1 MAGHPW
7 ILSGHTGTAL
17 RAQARRLHD
26 HVADHPRLRP
36 QDIAHTLASS
46 GAALTHR
53 AAVIA
58 ANREGYLQGLDAVAR
73 GEDAPGVVRD
83 TTVAA
88 GDGIVFVFPGQGTQ
102 WPGMAADLLTA
113 SPAFRRAIDACA
125 EAFEPYVAWSPEA
138 VLRGTPGAPPLEQTD
153 VVQPTLFAV
162 MVGLAELWRSHGVS
176 PTAVVGHCIGEIAAA
191 HVSGALS
198 LSDAAR
204 VVIESG
210 RAQATLSGSGALIAV
225 ARSEAQL
232 LPLLRRRWPGRLS
245 IAAVNGPM
253 ATVVSGDRRAA
264 EELLAELTRS
274 GVRAREV
281 AIDVAT
287 HSPSMAALRDDL
299 LDSLSSVT
307 AGASRV
313 PFHSSV
319 VGGPL
324 ETQRLDAAYWHRNL
338 ADTVRFE
345 SVVTGLLRQGTR
357 CFVELSPHPML
368 TMCVQATAEE
378 VVSGERVVIVPTL
391 RRRHAAIASF
401 RTALAELYVQGALD
415 DHHAAF
421 SVPGGRRIKL
431 PIELPEDTS
440 VELADAPDLAEAR
453 QSSLVERLARLSP
466 AERKRRLRELV
477 SIEAAKV
484 LGDVAEEAA
493 PGHGIAEHEH
503 FVASGFDSAAAVALR
518 NRLNDAAGLLLP
530 FTLAF
535 DHPTPAAVA
544 DHLHSLLFGHQ
555 GGEEPGAGGHPGPA
569 AAVGPATAGDE
580 PIAVIGMAGR
590 FPGGARTPEELWEL
604 VAAGTDALSPFPEDR
619 GWDPR
624 QLYDP
629 DPARPGTYYQREAG
643 FLHDADKFDAEF
655 FGIAPR
661 EAMAMDPQQRLL
673 LETSWE
679 ALERARIDPTTLRGS
694 RTGVFVGVAPLDY
707 SPRMH
712 QASPELEGHLL
723 TGNIG
728 AAASGRI
735 SYVLGL
741 EGPAVSVDT
750 ACSSSLVALHLA
762 GQALRA
768 GECSLA
774 LAGGAT
780 VLSTPGM
787 FIEFS
792 RQRGLAPDGRCKAY
806 AAAADGTGWSEG
818 VGMLLVER
826 LSDARRL
833 GHRVLAVV
841 RGSAVN
847 QDGASNG
854 FTAPSGPSQQQ
865 VIRSALVNAG
875 LSAPEVDAV
884 EGHGT
889 GTRLGDPIE
898 AQALLAAY
906 GQGRRA
912 DRPLWLG
919 SIKSNIGH
927 TQWAAGVIGVI
938 KMVLALQHGV
948 LPRTLHV
955 DKPSDYVDWSAGAV
969 RLLTEPVPWPEN
981 GRPRRA
987 GVSSFGISGTNAH
1000 VILEQAPAAT
1010 PSLSRPAP
1018 EGHAVEPGPVLP
1030 WVVSAK
1036 TPQALRDQARHL
1048 HTHLT
1053 ARPHLTPADVGHT
1066 LATGRTTFNHRAVLI
1081 GSDREQLLHGLNALA
1096 TGQPPPTLHQTATHP
1111 TTPGGHTVFVF
1122 PGQGGQWAGMGLR
1135 LLHTSPLFAEQMAAC
1150 EQALTPYINWSLAD
1164 ILHQPADDPAWQ
1176 RADIV
1181 QPVLFSIM
1189 VSLAALWRSYGI
1201 EPDAVLGHSQGEIAA
1216 AHVCGALTL
1225 QDAAKIITLRSQAL
1239 QTVRGAGAMASVPQ
1253 PAHQV
1258 TELLHTHW
1266 PNRLWVAATN
1276 SPTTT
1281 VISGDTDALEEALQ
1295 HYQTHHVHAKRIP
1308 VDYASHC
1315 PHIDAVKDPLL
1326 TLLNNIHPQPTTIP
1340 FYSTVDNRWTD
1351 PTELD
1356 AHYWYRNLRNPV
1368 QFANAIHTLTQT
1380 DHHTYIEISPH
1391 PTLTPA
1397 ITTTTETPTE
1407 TTHHTTTVI
1416 PSLHRDHDDTH
1427 HILTNLAHAHTHGHT
1442 TNWQHH
1448 YQTLHPTPHHIDL
1461 PTYPFQHHHY
1471 WLHDS
1476 TPVGDIAAAGL
1487 ARADHPLLT
1496 AALELA
1502 DEDGYRLTG
1511 RLSLATH
1518 PWLADHTVGGSVLLP
1533 GTAFLELALH
1543 AGRHTGHPHV
1553 EELTLHTPLVLPPGG
1568 GTTTLQIAVGAPD
1581 GSGRRAIGVYSRTDA
1596 TWTRHATGSLTRTQI
1611 TEEPPAICWPP
1622 PGAEPID
1629 LTGLYPRLAD
1639 AGFDYGPLFRGLRA
1653 AWRHGDAIL
1662 GELHLPADS
1671 AHDAWRYG
1679 LHPALLDAAL
1689 HATALTSTGGVLQ
1702 SALPFAFSGV
1712 TLHTTGVTAARVRLS
1727 PAQAVQDPDAVSL
1740 EVTDCSGRPVAR
1752 LASLTLRPVSM
1763 DELRATSGVPEDS
1776 LFGIE
1781 WAALR
1786 RPTTPVGPLRCA
1798 VLGTDPFELAAATE
1812 ADAAYRDFDA
1822 LTAALD
1828 AGERLPDVVLL
1839 AAGATRNA
1847 VGGAKKGAV
1856 PDDVTLP
1863 DGTALPEAVRASTGR
1878 VLGLLQ
1884 RWLTDERCTAAQLV
1898 VVTRGAAAAAA
1909 GEDIPD
1915 LAGAAV
1921 WGLVRSAQ
1929 AEHPGRLGLVDY
1941 DGHEDSRAVFT
1952 AALGTAEP
1960 QLALRA
1966 GEVRVA
1972 RLVHAD
1978 AGAGVS
1984 ADAPAADER
1993 PGGGD
1998 RPGRDGLGAVS
2009 PMAATAPLDEGRV
2022 RVGVRAAGLGL
2033 WDAPPALDPAQP
2045 ARRSPEPGGGG
2056 AGVVLEVGPGVA
2068 DLAVGDRV
2076 LGVFPDAFAPMAIAE
2091 RDCLARIPEGW
2102 TFAEA
2107 ASIPVAFATAYYG
2120 LVDLAGLCPGESVL
2134 VHTDAGG
2141 VGMAAVQLA
2150 RHLGAE
2156 VYAIADPGRRQALR
2170 AQGVPP
2176 ERVASSRAL
2185 DFETRF
2191 ANTAG
2196 EHGIDVVVDCLAQER
2211 ADAEESTEASLRL
2224 CAPLGRFLKVGSAGA
2239 RGTWPVTEEDPGV
2252 RYQICDLARAGGHR
2266 VKEILRTVLDLFEQ
2280 GALAPLPVATWDIR
2294 QDRDAVHQLQGGR
2307 HIGKNVLV
2315 LPTPPHPDGTTLITG
2330 GTGTLASAL
2339 VHHLV
2344 SHHGVRHVLLISR
2357 RGPDAPGADRLHA
2370 SLAELGA
2377 QVTIAACDVSDRSAL
2392 ARLLRSIPDSHPLTA
2407 VIHTAGVLDDAT
2419 ITSLT
2424 PHQLDS
2430 VLTPK
2435 VDAALHLHELT
2446 RYEDLSAFVLFSSV
2460 AAAVGTPGQANY
2472 AAANAFLDA
2481 LAHHRRAQG
2490 LPALSLGW
2498 GLWAETSGITGHL
2511 TPGDRHRFQRTGL
2524 TPLTTATALG
2534 LYDAVH
2540 TTHRPALIPTRLNR
2554 AALPPS
2560 PLFER
2565 LARAGGHAPAAPVA
2579 LRDSLAQQAPEQ
2591 RRQALLALVQSHI
2604 AGVLGHSRPDAVHP
2618 ERSFRDLGFDSLTG
2632 IELRNHL
2639 NEATGLRLPSTLVF
2653 NHPTPAALVDHLQAR
2668 LQENSDESP
2677 AAPTVRSTATAATA
2691 GDEPIAIIG
2700 MACRYPGEVR
2710 TPQDLWHLVANRTDA
2725 IGDFPTDRGWD
2736 LETLYSPDQAQPGSS
2751 YTQNGGFLY
2760 DAGQFDASFFDISPR
2775 EALAMDPQQ
2784 RLLLEISW
2792 EAFERAGIDPALL
2805 RGSQTGVFAGVMYHD
2820 YGPHSRVAPEEVEG
2834 YLLTGTSGSVV
2845 SGRVAYTFGF
2855 EGPAVTV
2862 DTACSSSL
2870 VALHLA
2876 GQALRAGEC
2885 SLALAGGVTVMST
2898 PGTFVEFSRQRGLA
2912 VDGRCKSYGAGAD
2925 GTGWAEGAGMLLVER
2940 LSDAQRLGHRVLA
2953 VVRGSAVNQDGASN
2967 GLTAPS
2973 GPSQERVIRQALANA
2988 GLSPADVDA
2997 VEGHG
3002 TGTPLGDPIEVE
3014 ALLAAYGQERPDD
3027 RPLWLGS
3034 LKSNIGHA
3042 QAAAGV
3048 GGVIKMVT
3056 ALQHQTLPATLH
3068 ADPPSSH
3075 VEWSGGTIR
3084 LLTRSVPWPREGRPR
3099 RAGVSSFGISGT
3111 NAHVIL
3117 EQAPAATPSLSRP
3130 APEGHA
3136 VEPGPVLPWVVSA
3149 KTPQALRDQARHL
3162 HTHLTARPHLTPADV
3177 GHTLATGRTT
3187 FNHRAVLIGSDREQL
3202 LHGLNALATGQPHPT
3217 LHQTAT
3223 HPTTTGGHTVFVFPG
3238 QGGQWAG
3245 MGLRLLHT
3253 SPLFAEQM
3261 AACEQ
3266 ALTPYINWSLADILH
3281 QPADDPAWQ
3290 RADIVQP
3297 VLFSIMVSLAAL
3309 WRSYGIEPDA
3319 VLGHSQGE
3327 IAAAHV
3333 CGALTLQDAAKII
3346 TLRSQALQ
3354 TVRGAG
3360 AMASVPQPAHQV
3372 TELLHTHWPNRLWVA
3387 ATNSPTTTVISGDTD
3402 ALEEALQ
3409 HYQTHHVH
3417 AKRIPVDYASHCP
3430 HIDAVKDPL
3439 LTLLNNIHPQPTTI
3453 PFYSTVDNRW
3463 TDPTELDAHY
3473 WYRNLR
3479 NPVQFAN
3486 AIHTLTQTD
3495 HHTYIEISP
3504 HPTLTPAITTTT
3516 ETPTE
3521 TTHHTTTVIPSLH
3534 RDHDDTHHILTN
3546 LAHAHTHGHT
3556 TNWQHH
3562 YQTLHPTPHH
3572 IDLPTYPFQ
3581 HHHYWL
3587 HSSTEDMEPEPPGKE
3602 AGPDLAAARF
3612 WEAVEG
3618 EDADAVATLLDV
3630 EPGTSLDAL
3639 LPALSAWHGRR
3650 RDQAITDTW
3659 CYRDI
3664 WKPVSLAGAH
3674 PRPAGRWLVAIP
3686 SGRADHPHVSAV
3698 LNALERQGL
3707 PTTTLVLDDTHTDL
3721 PLLERHLAQAIS
3733 SDAPSISGVLSL
3745 LALDEEPHP
3754 LHPEVPVGTAL
3765 TLRLIQALIACEDI
3779 APRLWCATHEA
3790 VATSPADTLDHPLQ
3804 AMVWG
3809 LGRTAALEHP
3819 DLWGG
3824 LIDLPATLTEQV
3836 LRSLIAALTTCHDED
3851 ELALRATGPRT
3862 RRLAR
3867 TPSTATAAPE
3877 GARPWTPRGTVLIT
3891 GGTGALGSRVAH
3903 RIAAH
3908 HPGCHLLLVSRQ
3920 GPDAPGATTLRDQ
3933 LTGLGAT
3940 VTLAAC
3946 DIADPGALT
3955 GLLTGVPSDRPLTA
3969 VIHTAAVLDDS
3980 TLTAQTPDH
3989 LATVLGP
3996 KSHAAHHLHALAQ
4009 NHPLDAFVLF
4019 SSAAAPFGAAGQAN
4033 YAAANAYLDALAQH
4047 RRARGLTATSIAWGN
4062 WDGDGLANTR
4072 PAQAYLRN
4080 RGFPPMPP
4088 HLALATLEQAVVSP
4102 YAQLV
4107 VADVDWKKLKP
4118 ARHTRDIPG
4127 SRRPV
4132 SAAADAGDETADTST
4147 SLGARL
4153 AGQSPTERHR
4163 TLLDLVSSHTAAVL
4177 GHSTAQAIA
4186 TDRAFRDLGFT
4197 SVTAIEFRNRLA
4209 AATGLRLPTTLAFD
4223 HPTPDKLATD
4233 LLARLA
4239 PMGTDGAGGTA
4250 DATGAT
4256 AASGRS
4262 SGVAHGAP
4270 DPAEP
4275 IAIVG
4280 WACRYPGGIGSPEDL
4295 WEFVTAHRDAVGDFP
4310 TDRGWDLARLFDPDP
4325 DRPGTSYSRQGA
4337 FLHDAGDFDAEFF
4350 GISPREAAA
4359 TDPQQRLLLESSWEA
4374 LERAGINP
4382 HELRGSPT
4390 GVFTGSNAQDFTA
4403 HLRQAPSEL
4412 SALWE
4417 GYALTGST
4425 NSVASGRVSY
4435 ALGLE
4440 GPAVSIDTACS
4451 SSLVALHLAC
4461 QSLRAGECSLAL
4473 AGGVTVMMTPF
4484 NFVEFSRQRGLAA
4497 DGRCKAFS
4505 ATADGTGW
4513 GEGVGM
4519 VVVERLSDARR
4530 NGHRVLALVRGSAVN
4545 QDGASNG
4552 LTAPNGPSQQRVIR
4566 AALAAAGLAAA
4577 EVDAVEAHGTGT
4589 SLGDPIEAQALLA
4602 TYGQGRPADRALWLG
4617 TVKSNIGHTQSAA
4630 GIAGVIKMVL
4640 ALRQGMLPRTLHVS
4654 EPSPH
4659 VDWSAGAVRLLT
4671 EDQPWPDTGRPRR
4684 AGVSSF
4690 GVSGTNAHV
4699 ILEQA
4704 PQAKTPAQAT
4714 AGPEPDASPAPVPF
4728 PWPLSARSQEA
4739 LRAQA
4744 RRLRAYVAERPDVD
4758 PADVGYSL
4766 ARGRAVFEHRAVL
4779 LGTGHDDFRRALDG
4793 LVAGT
4798 PDGAVIQGVAVGR
4811 QGETGP
4817 GKVAF
4822 VCSGQGTQRP
4832 RMGHGLY
4839 RSSAAFA
4846 GALDEV
4852 CAHLDPHLERPL
4864 MEVMFADE
4872 KSEASALLHRTAYA
4886 QPALFALQTALHH
4899 MVTEEFGL
4907 SPDYLAGHSLGELTA
4922 AHLAGI
4928 LSLPDAAALVAAR
4941 ARAMRDLPAAGAM
4954 VAVEA
4959 TEAELRPRLAELAD
4973 RVGIAAVNAPASL
4986 VITGDHDAVHQVADG
5001 FRAQGRKV
5009 TPLQVSGA
5017 FHSPHMDPLLGAIR
5031 RTAETLTYHRPH
5043 TPLVIAAADGD
5054 DTPEP
5059 QADAD
5064 SRTAPAPHEDPGTA
5078 AFWPLQARRTVHYAR
5093 AVERLHSRG
5102 VTTFLELGPDATLT
5116 ALVHHNLAAHDPV
5129 AVSLLHPE
5137 RCEMRS
5143 VLTALA
5149 TVHAH
5154 SRPVAWMRHYAAR
5167 PQPTPRQVD
5176 LPTYAFRHRRYWLP
5190 APAAVGDVTAAG
5202 LDAAE
5207 HPLIGAA
5214 VGLAEGDGCLLTG
5227 RLSPRTHPWLAD
5239 HVIAGTVLLPGT
5251 AFVELALRAGAHVG
5265 CDHVEELTLHAPLP
5279 LPADGEVVLQV
5290 AVGAADESGRRDLSI
5305 HARPADDGRS
5315 AGSGGGDSVRGA
5327 WTRHADGTLAAARD
5341 AGLEEGAGHGGHTS
5355 GGDEPFGPWAA
5366 AWPPAGAEPLDVT
5379 GVYDRF
5385 AEAEFGYG
5393 AAFQGL
5399 AAAWR
5404 HGDEILAEVRL
5415 PDQLAGDALRFGL
5428 HPALLD
5434 AALQAMW
5441 LVEPDGTRPPDG
5453 LGGPDRGL
5461 PFAWRGVSLRMTG
5474 PSALRV
5480 RLRRLGPDTV
5490 AVALSDTADR
5500 PVASVESL
5508 TLRPVPR
5515 GTLRGAEA
5523 AVDTALFGLDWTD
5536 VPLPAPPWA
5545 PPRCALIGADALG
5558 LAPAL
5563 EAAAAIEGERATY
5576 GVGRYPDLEDLLR
5589 SVAAGA
5595 PVPDIVIAACHE
5607 APGAGGGSEQP
5618 KTETVRTRTRQ
5629 VLELLQRWL
5638 GKERPADAHLV
5649 LITSGAVATRP
5660 GETVWDLAGAAVWG
5674 LVRSGQSEHPE
5685 CFTVVDVDR
5694 SQESRAALLGAIG
5707 LGEPQL
5713 AVRGGRALAP
5723 RLVRQGAGAE
5733 DSRPALP
5740 QGPGGWRLECPGSG
5754 SLDGLTAVASPAAAV
5769 PLGPCEVRVA
5779 VRAAGLN
5786 FRDVLIALG
5795 VVPGRTALGSEG
5807 AGIVLEVGAEVRD
5820 LAPGDRVM
5828 GTFPAAFGPVA
5839 VAERATLA
5847 RIPDGWSFAQAA
5859 SVPVVFAT
5867 AYYGLVDLARLRPGE
5882 SVLIHAAAGGVGMA
5896 AVQLARHLGAEV
5908 YATAGPGKW
5917 HILRAQGIDDDH
5929 LASSRTLEFEQRFA
5943 ATHGGRGID
5952 VVLDCLAHEFVDA
5965 SLRLVA
5971 RDVGRFLEMGKSDIR
5986 DPRRVALD
5994 HPGVLYR
6001 AYDLM
6006 EAGPERVG
6014 QILHTVLELFERG
6027 VLAPL
6032 PTTCWDIRQAE
6043 HAFRHLQ
6050 QGRHIGKNVLTLPAG
6065 WNADG
6070 TVLITGGTGTLGA
6083 ALARHLAATGRARH
6097 LLLAGRRGPD
6107 APGAEELRRELTELG
6122 ARVTIA
6128 ACDLGDRAAAARL
6141 LEAIPA
6147 ERPLTAVIHAAG
6159 VADDATLG
6167 SLTPRH
6173 LDAALAAKADA
6184 AWHLHTLSHHAD
6196 VAAFILFSS
6205 VAGLLGSPGQGNYAA
6220 ANAFL
6225 DALAHHRRG
6234 SGLPAVSLAWGLWEQ
6249 SSGMTGHLDRAD
6261 RARLAR
6267 LGVTPLTTGQALA
6280 LFDAALDHHRPVL
6293 VPARLDA
6300 PDPRPGS
6307 PTVPPLHRGLVGSMV
6322 QRARPAPATGPSS
6335 LRARI
6340 EGHDTVE
6347 QHEILLSLVRSHA
6360 AVVLGRDDP
6369 DSVRPSAHF
6378 RGLGFDSLT
6387 AVELRNRLN
6396 VATGL
6401 RLPATLVFD
6410 HPTPGEL
6417 AAYVREQV
6425 LCDGHAAR
6433 VAPVLAELDR
6443 LEGALS
6449 QVDGDAAVRARVT
6462 TRLQA
6467 LLLKWNG
6474 SDGPGD
6480 NGDGAGRLASATA
6493 SEVLDFIRNDLGLS

>member
-36 QDIAHTLASS
+36 EDIGHTLASS
-46 GAALTHR
+46 GPALTHR
-53 AAVIA
+53 AVVIA
-58 ANREGYLQGLDAVAR
+58 ADREGYLQGLDAVAR
-73 GEDAPGVVRD
+73 GEDAPGVVRG
-83 TTVAA
+83 TAAAA

-102 WPGMAADLLTA
+102 WPGMAVDLLTA
-113 SPAFRRAIDACA
+113 SPVFRRAIDACA

-138 VLRGTPGAPPLEQTD
+138 VLRGAAGAPLLERTD

-162 MVGLAELWRSHGVS
+162 MVGLAELWRAHGVS
-176 PTAVVGHCIGEIAAA
+176 PTTVVGHCIGEIAAA
-191 HVSGALS
+191 CVSGALS

-232 LPLLRRRWPGRLS
+232 LPLLRRRWPGRLT

-253 ATVVSGDRRAA
+253 ATVVSGDRQAA
-264 EELLAELTRS
+264 EELLAELTRA

-313 PFHSSV
+313 PFHSSAD
-319 VGGPL
+319 GGPL
-324 ETQRLDAAYWHRNL
+324 ETQGLDAAYWHRTL

-378 VVSGERVVIVPTL
+378 VVSGEPVVIVPTL
-391 RRRHAAIASF
+391 HRRHAAIASF
-401 RTALAELYVQGALD
+401 RTALAELYVRGALG
-415 DHHAAF
+415 DHHTAF

-431 PIELPEDTS
+431 PIGPPADTS

-453 QSSLVERLARLSP
+453 RSPLAERLARLSP

-484 LGDVAEEAA
+484 LGDVAEADA
-493 PGHGIAEHEH
+493 PGHGIPEQER

-530 FTLAF
+530 FTVAF

-555 GGEEPGAGGHPGPA
+555 GGEGPGAEGHPGPA
-569 AAVGPATAGDE
+569 AATRPATAGDE

-604 VAAGTDALSPFPEDR
+604 VATGADALSPFPEGR

-643 FLHDADKFDAEF
+643 FLHDADTFDAEF

-679 ALERARIDPTTLRGS
+679 ALERAQIDPTTLRGS

-712 QASPELEGHLL
+712 QAPPELEGHLL

-762 GQALRA
+762 SQALRA

-865 VIRSALVNAG
+865 VIRAALANAG

-919 SIKSNIGH
+919 SVKSNIGH

-938 KMVLALQHGV
+938 KMVLALQRGV

-955 DKPSDYVDWSAGAV
+955 DKPSNYVDWSAGAV

-981 GRPRRA
+981 GHPRRA
-987 GVSSFGISGTNAH
+987 GVSSFGVSGTNAH
-1000 VILEQAPAAT
+1000 VILEQAPPAT
-1010 PSLSRPAP
+1010 PPTTQAP
-1018 EGHAVEPGPVLP
+1018 ERDPIAAEPVLP
-1030 WVVSAK
+1030 WVLSAK
-1036 TPQALRDQARHL
+1036 TPQALRDQARRL

-1053 ARPHLTPADVGHT
+1053 TRPQLDPADIGHT
-1066 LATGRTTFNHRAVLI
+1066 LATGRATFNHRAVII
-1081 GSDREQLLHGLNALA
+1081 GSHREQLLHSLDALA
-1096 TGQPPPTLHQTATHP
+1096 TGQPHPTLHQTTNP
-1111 TTPGGHTVFVF
+1111 TTTPGRTVFVF

-1135 LLHTSPLFAEQMAAC
+1135 LLHTSPIFTQQMAAC
-1150 EQALTPYINWSLAD
+1150 EQALAPYVDWSLTEVLRRGENDAM
-1164 ILHQPADDPAWQ
+1164 WQ
-1176 RADIV
+1176 RADII
-1181 QPVLFSIM
+1181 QPALFSIM

-1216 AHVCGALTL
+1216 AHICGALTL
-1225 QDAAKIITLRSQAL
+1225 QDAAKIIALRSQAL
-1239 QTVRGAGAMASVPQ
+1239 HTVQDAGAMASVPQ
-1253 PAHQV
+1253 PPDHVA
-1258 TELLHTHW
+1258 ELLHTHW

-1276 SPTTT
+1276 APTTT
-1281 VISGDTDALEEALQ
+1281 VISGNTDALQEALD
-1295 HYQTHHVHAKRIP
+1295 HYHTHNVRAKRIP

-1315 PHIDAVKDPLL
+1315 PHMDAVAERLADLL
-1326 TLLNNIHPQPTTIP
+1326 HGIVPRSATIP
-1340 FYSTVDNRWTD
+1340 FYSTVDNRWAD

-1356 AHYWYRNLRNPV
+1356 ADYWYRNLRSPV
-1368 QFANAIHTLTQT
+1368 QFANAIHTLTET
-1380 DHHTYIEISPH
+1380 GHHTYIEVSPH

-1397 ITTTTETPTE
+1397 ITTTTETPE
-1407 TTHHTTTVI
+1407 TTKATDHTTTVI

-1442 TNWQHH
+1442 INWQHH
-1448 YQTLHPTPHHIDL
+1448 YQTTLHPTPHHIDL

-1476 TPVGDIAAAGL
+1476 APAGDLAAAGL
-1487 ARADHPLLT
+1487 TRADHPLLT

-1518 PWLADHTVGGSVLLP
+1518 PWLADHTVGGGVLLP

-1553 EELTLHTPLVLPPGG
+1553 EELTLHTPLVLPSGG

-1581 GSGRRAIGVYSRTDA
+1581 ETGRRAIAVYSRTDA

-1611 TEEPPAICWPP
+1611 TEQPPATRWPP

-1629 LTGLYPRLAD
+1629 LNDLYPRLAD
-1639 AGFDYGPLFRGLRA
+1639 VGFDYGPLFRGLGA
-1653 AWRHGDAIL
+1653 AWRHGDTIL
-1662 GELHLPADS
+1662 GELHLPPDS
-1671 AHDAWRYG
+1671 AHDAGRYG

-1727 PAQAVQDPDAVSL
+1727 PARAAQDPDAVSL
-1740 EVTDCSGRPVAR
+1740 DITDRSGRPVAH

-1763 DELRATSGVPEDS
+1763 DELRAAGGAGPEDS

-1781 WAALR
+1781 WETLR
-1786 RPTTPVGPLRCA
+1786 QPTAPVGPLGCA
-1798 VLGTDPFELAAATE
+1798 VLGTAPFEPAAATE
-1812 ADAAYRDFDA
+1812 ATAAYRDFDA
-1822 LTAALD
+1822 LAAALD

-1839 AAGATRNA
+1839 AAGAARNA
-1847 VGGAKKGAV
+1847 AGGGAEGAV
-1856 PDDVTLP
+1856 PDDSTPP
-1863 DGTALPEAVRASTGR
+1863 DGTALPEAVRVSTGR
-1878 VLGLLQ
+1878 VLGVLQ
-1884 RWLTDERCTAAQLV
+1884 RWLADERCTAARLV

-1909 GEDIPD
+1909 EEDIPD

-1929 AEHPGRLGLVDY
+1929 SEHPGRLGLVDY

-1952 AALGTAEP
+1952 AALGTGEP

-1966 GEVRVA
+1966 GEMRAA

-1978 AGAGVS
+1978 AG
-1984 ADAPAADER
+1984 
-1993 PGGGD
+1993 GGE
-1998 RPGRDGLGAVS
+1998 RPGRDGPGTVS
-2009 PMAATAPLDEGRV
+2009 PTAATAPLGEGRV

-2033 WDAPPALDPAQP
+2033 RDVPPALDPAQP
-2045 ARRSPEPGGGG
+2045 GRRSPEPGREG

-2076 LGVFPDAFAPMAIAE
+2076 LGVFPEAFAPIAVAE
-2091 RDCLARIPEGW
+2091 RDCLARIPDGW

-2107 ASIPVAFATAYYG
+2107 ASIPVAFTTAYYG
-2120 LVDLAGLCPGESVL
+2120 LVDLAGLRAGESVL
-2134 VHTDAGG
+2134 VRADADG

-2150 RHLGAE
+2150 RRLGAE
-2156 VYAIADPGRRQALR
+2156 VCA
-2170 AQGVPP
+2170 
-2176 ERVASSRAL
+2176 
-2185 DFETRF
+2185 
-2191 ANTAG
+2191 TAE
-2196 EHGIDVVVDCLAQER
+2196 EHGIDVVVDCLARER
-2211 ADAEESTEASLRL
+2211 ADAAESAEASLRL
-2224 CAPLGRFLKVGSAGA
+2224 CAPLGRFLKVGDA
-2239 RGTWPVTEEDPGV
+2239 RGIRPVTEEDSGV
-2252 RYQICDLARAGGHR
+2252 RYQICDLAEAEGRR
-2266 VKEILRTVLDLFEQ
+2266 VKEILHTVLDLFEQ
-2280 GALAPLPVATWDIR
+2280 GVLAPLPVAAWDIR
-2294 QDRDAVHQLQGGR
+2294 RHPDAVHQLQDGA

-2339 VHHLV
+2339 AHHLV
-2344 SHHGVRHVLLISR
+2344 THHGVRHLLLVSR
-2357 RGPDAPGADRLHA
+2357 RGPDASGADRLHA
-2370 SLAELGA
+2370 SLTELGA
-2377 QVTIAACDVSDRSAL
+2377 QVTIAACDVSDRTAL
-2392 ARLLRSIPDSHPLTA
+2392 AGLLRSIPDSRPLTA

-2424 PHQLDS
+2424 PHQLDT

-2446 RYEDLSAFVLFSSV
+2446 RHEDLSAFVLFSSV
-2460 AAAVGTPGQANY
+2460 AAAVGAPGQANY

-2511 TPGDRHRFQRTGL
+2511 TTGDRHRFHRTGL
-2524 TPLTTATALG
+2524 TPLTTATALA

-2540 TTHRPALIPTRLNR
+2540 TTHHPALIPTRLNR

-2565 LARAGGHAPAAPVA
+2565 LARAGGHAPAVGVA
-2579 LRDSLAQQAPEQ
+2579 FRDSLTQQAPEQ
-2591 RRQALLALVQSHI
+2591 RRQALLTLVQSHI
-2604 AGVLGHSRPDAVHP
+2604 AGVLGHADPDTIHP

-2632 IELRNHL
+2632 VELRNHL

-2653 NHPTPAALVDHLQAR
+2653 NHPTPAALADHLQAR
-2668 LQENSDESP
+2668 LQKDSEEST
-2677 AAPTVRSTATAATA
+2677 AAPTARTAATTA
-2691 GDEPIAIIG
+2691 TTATTGDEPIAIIG

-2710 TPQDLWHLVANRTDA
+2710 TPQDLWQLVASRADV

-2736 LETLYSPDQAQPGSS
+2736 LETLYSPDHEQPGSS
-2751 YTQNGGFLY
+2751 YTRNGGFLY

-2784 RLLLEISW
+2784 RLLLEIAW
-2792 EAFERAGIDPALL
+2792 ESFERAGIDPALL

-2820 YGPHSRVAPEEVEG
+2820 YGPHTRVAPEEVEG

-2876 GQALRAGEC
+2876 SQALRAGEC

-2925 GTGWAEGAGMLLVER
+2925 GTGWAEGAGILLLER
-2940 LSDAQRLGHRVLA
+2940 LSDARRLGHPVLA
-2953 VVRGSAVNQDGASN
+2953 VVGGSAVNQDGASN
-2967 GLTAPS
+2967 GLTAPN

-2988 GLSPADVDA
+2988 GLSPSDVDA

-3014 ALLAAYGQERPDD
+3014 ALLATYGQERADD

-3056 ALQHQTLPATLH
+3056 ALQYETLPATLH
-3068 ADPPSSH
+3068 AHPPSSQ
-3075 VEWSGGTIR
+3075 VDWSGGTIR
-3084 LLTRSVPWPREGRPR
+3084 LLTEPVPWPPEGRPR

-3117 EQAPAATPSLSRP
+3117 EQAPPATPSSTQ
-3130 APEGHA
+3130 APERDPAAAGS
-3136 VEPGPVLPWVVSA
+3136 VLPWALSA
-3149 KTPQALRDQARHL
+3149 KTPQALRDQARRL
-3162 HTHLTARPHLTPADV
+3162 HTHLTTRPQLDPADI
-3177 GHTLATGRTT
+3177 GHTLATGRAT
-3187 FNHRAVLIGSDREQL
+3187 FNHRAVIIGSHREQL
-3202 LHGLNALATGQPHPT
+3202 LHSLDALATGQPHPT
-3217 LHQTAT
+3217 LHQTT
-3223 HPTTTGGHTVFVFPG
+3223 NPTTTPGRTVFVFPG

-3253 SPLFAEQM
+3253 SPAFTQQIT
-3261 AACEQ
+3261 ACEQ
-3266 ALTPYINWSLADILH
+3266 ALAPYVDWSLTDILH
-3281 QPADDPAWQ
+3281 RPADDPVWQ
-3290 RADIVQP
+3290 HADVIQP

-3327 IAAAHV
+3327 IAAAHI

-3346 TLRSQALQ
+3346 ALRSQALH
-3354 TVRGAG
+3354 TVQGAG
-3360 AMASVPQPAHQV
+3360 AMASVPQPPDHVA
-3372 TELLHTHWPNRLWVA
+3372 ELLHTHWPNRLWVA
-3387 ATNSPTTTVISGDTD
+3387 ATNAPTTTVISGDTD
-3402 ALEEALQ
+3402 ALQEALD
-3409 HYQTHHVH
+3409 HYHTHNVR

-3430 HIDAVKDPL
+3430 HIDTVKDSL
-3439 LTLLNNIHPQPTTI
+3439 LTLLDDIHPQPATI

-3463 TDPTELDAHY
+3463 ADPTELDADY

-3479 NPVQFAN
+3479 SPVQFAN
-3486 AIHTLTQTD
+3486 AIHTLTETG
-3495 HHTYIEISP
+3495 HHTYIEVSP

-3516 ETPTE
+3516 ETPE
-3521 TTHHTTTVIPSLH
+3521 TTKATDHTTTVIPSLH

-3556 TNWQHH
+3556 INWQHH
-3562 YQTLHPTPHH
+3562 YQTTHHPTPHH

-3587 HSSTEDMEPEPPGKE
+3587 HNPTEDMEPQSAGGKE
-3602 AGPDLAAARF
+3602 AGSDLAAARF

-3618 EDADAVATLLDV
+3618 EDANAVAALLDV
-3630 EPGTSLDAL
+3630 EPGASLDAL

-3664 WKPVSLAGAH
+3664 WKPVSLAGAR
-3674 PRPAGRWLVAIP
+3674 PRPSGRWLVAIS

-3707 PTTTLVLDDTHTDL
+3707 PTTTLILDTTHTDL
-3721 PLLERHLAQAIS
+3721 PLLERHLAQAIA
-3733 SDAPSISGVLSL
+3733 SDAPAVSGVLSL
-3745 LALDEEPHP
+3745 LALDEKPHP
-3754 LHPEVPVGTAL
+3754 VHPEVPVGTAL
-3765 TLRLIQALIACEDI
+3765 TLRLIQALIAREDI

-3790 VATSPADTLDHPLQ
+3790 VATSPADMLDHPLQ

-3824 LIDLPATLTEQV
+3824 LVDLPTALTEQV
-3836 LRSLIAALTTCHDED
+3836 LGSLITALTTCHDED

-3877 GARPWTPRGTVLIT
+3877 DARLWTPRGTVLIT

-3903 RIAAH
+3903 RIAEH
-3908 HPGCHLLLVSRQ
+3908 HPDCHLLLVSRQ
-3920 GPDAPGATTLRDQ
+3920 GPDAPGATALRDR
-3933 LTGLGAT
+3933 LTELGAT
-3940 VTLAAC
+3940 ATLAAC
-3946 DIADPGALT
+3946 DVADPGALAD
-3955 GLLTGVPSDRPLTA
+3955 LLTGIPSDRPLSA

-3989 LATVLGP
+3989 LATALGP

-4009 NHPLDAFVLF
+4009 HHPLDAFVLF

-4062 WDGDGLANTR
+4062 WDGDGLANTQ
-4072 PAQAYLRN
+4072 PAQTYLRN

-4088 HLALATLEQAVVSP
+4088 HLALAALERAVVSP

-4118 ARHTRDIPG
+4118 APHTRDIPG
-4127 SRRPV
+4127 SRRPAP
-4132 SAAADAGDETADTST
+4132 AAADGGDETADASA
-4147 SLGARL
+4147 SLRARL
-4153 AGQSPTERHR
+4153 AGQTPAERHQ
-4163 TLLDLVSSHTAAVL
+4163 TLLDLISSHTAAVL
-4177 GHSTAQAIA
+4177 GHSTAQAIE

-4197 SVTAIEFRNRLA
+4197 SVTAIEFRNRLTV
-4209 AATGLRLPTTLAFD
+4209 ATGLRLPTTLAFD
-4223 HPTPDKLATD
+4223 HPRPDRLAAD
-4233 LLARLA
+4233 LLTRLA
-4239 PMGTDGAGGTA
+4239 PTGPDGAGGTA
-4250 DATGAT
+4250 GATGAT
-4256 AASGRS
+4256 AVSGRS
-4262 SGVAHGAP
+4262 SGAAHGAP

-4310 TDRGWDLARLFDPDP
+4310 TDRGWDLTRLFDPDP

-4337 FLHDAGDFDAEFF
+4337 FLNDAGDFDPEFF

-4359 TDPQQRLLLESSWEA
+4359 TDPQQRLLLETSWEA
-4374 LERAGINP
+4374 IERAGINP
-4382 HELRGSPT
+4382 RDLQGSPT

-4403 HLRQAPSEL
+4403 HLRQAPAEL
-4412 SALWE
+4412 SELWE

-4513 GEGVGM
+4513 GEGVGV

-4530 NGHRVLALVRGSAVN
+4530 NGHRVLALVRGSAIN

-4566 AALAAAGLAAA
+4566 AALAAAGVAAA

-4589 SLGDPIEAQALLA
+4589 TLGDPIEAQALLA

-4640 ALRQGMLPRTLHVS
+4640 ALRHGVLPRTLHVS
-4654 EPSPH
+4654 GSSPH
-4659 VDWSAGAVRLLT
+4659 VDWSSGAVRLLT

-4704 PQAKTPAQAT
+4704 PRSETPAEAT
-4714 AGPEPDASPAPVPF
+4714 AAPEPDASPI
-4728 PWPLSARSQEA
+4728 PWPISARSEDA

-4744 RRLRAYVAERPDVD
+4744 RKLRAYVAEHPDAD

-4766 ARGRAVFEHRAVL
+4766 AAGRAVFEHRAVL

-4793 LVAGT
+4793 LAAGA
-4798 PDGAVIQGVAVGR
+4798 PDGAVIQGAAVGR
-4811 QGETGP
+4811 Q

-4832 RMGHGLY
+4832 RMGHVLY

-4846 GALDEV
+4846 RALDEV

-4872 KSEASALLHRTAYA
+4872 KSEASALLHRTGYA

-4907 SPDYLAGHSLGELTA
+4907 TPDYLAGHSLGELTA

-4959 TEAELRPRLAELAD
+4959 TKAELRPRLAELAD

-5001 FRAQGRKV
+5001 FRTQGRKV

-5017 FHSPHMDPLLGAIR
+5017 FHSPHMEPLLGAIR

-5043 TPLVIAAADGD
+5043 TPLVTASADSGD
-5054 DTPEP
+5054 DTPAP
-5059 QADAD
+5059 RADVD
-5064 SRTAPAPHEDPGTA
+5064 SRTAPAPDEDPCTA
-5078 AFWPLQARRTVHYAR
+5078 AFWPLQARRTVHYGR
-5093 AVERLHSRG
+5093 AVERLHARG

-5137 RCEMRS
+5137 RCETRS

-5149 TVHAH
+5149 AVHAH
-5154 SRPVAWMRHYAAR
+5154 SRPVAWQRHYAAR
-5167 PQPTPRQVD
+5167 PQPTPRQIDV
-5176 LPTYAFRHRRYWLP
+5176 PTYAFRHRRYWLP

-5214 VGLAEGDGCLLTG
+5214 VALAEGDGCLLTG
-5227 RLSPRTHPWLAD
+5227 RLSPRTHPWLAG

-5265 CDHVEELTLHAPLP
+5265 CDRVAELTLHTPLP

-5290 AVGAADESGRRDLSI
+5290 AVGAADESGRRALSI
-5305 HARPADDGRS
+5305 HARPADGARSERSDGSS
-5315 AGSGGGDSVRGA
+5315 AVRGA
-5327 WTRHADGTLAAARD
+5327 WTRHAEGTLAAVRD
-5341 AGLEEGAGHGGHTS
+5341 VGPEEGAGRGGHAL
-5355 GGDEPFGPWAA
+5355 GGDEPFGSWAA
-5366 AWPPAGAEPLDVT
+5366 AWPPAGAEPLDMT

-5385 AEAEFGYG
+5385 AEADFGYG

-5399 AAAWR
+5399 EAAWR
-5404 HGDEILAEVRL
+5404 HGEETLAEVRL
-5415 PDQLAGDALRFGL
+5415 PDQLVGDAPRFGL

-5461 PFAWRGVSLRMTG
+5461 PFAWRGVSLRTTG

-5490 AVALSDTADR
+5490 TVALSDATGR
-5500 PVASVESL
+5500 PVASVDSL

-5515 GTLRGAEA
+5515 DTLRRAEA
-5523 AVDTALFGLDWTD
+5523 AVRTALFGLDWTD
-5536 VPLPAPPWA
+5536 VPLPAPLPA
-5545 PPRCALIGADALG
+5545 PPRCALIGPDALG
-5558 LAPAL
+5558 LAPAF
-5563 EAAAAIEGERATY
+5563 EAAATGCERAAD
-5576 GVGRYPDLEDLLR
+5576 GVGRYADLEDLVR

-5595 PVPDIVIAACHE
+5595 PVPDIVIAACQE
-5607 APGAGGGSEQP
+5607 TPGAGGASEQP
-5618 KTETVRTRTRQ
+5618 EPETVRTRARQ

-5638 GKERPADAHLV
+5638 GEERPADAHLV
-5649 LITSGAVATRP
+5649 LITSGAVATWP
-5660 GETVWDLAGAAVWG
+5660 GETVRDLAGAAVWG

-5685 CFTVVDVDR
+5685 CFTVVDVDG

-5713 AVRGGRALAP
+5713 AVRGGRALVP
-5723 RLVRQGAGAE
+5723 RLVRQGDGAD
-5733 DSRPALP
+5733 DSGLALP

-5754 SLDGLTAVASPAAAV
+5754 SLDGLTAMASPAAAV

-5859 SVPVVFAT
+5859 SVPVAFAT
-5867 AYYGLVDLARLRPGE
+5867 AYHGLVDLARLRPGE

-5908 YATAGPGKW
+5908 YATASPGKW
-5917 HILRAQGIDDDH
+5917 HILRAQGIDEDH

-5943 ATHGGRGID
+5943 ATRGGQGID

-5971 RDVGRFLEMGKSDIR
+5971 RDGGRFLEMGKSDIR
-5986 DPRRVALD
+5986 DPRRVSLD

-6050 QGRHIGKNVLTLPAG
+6050 QGHHIGKNVLTLPAG
-6065 WNADG
+6065 WNPEG

-6083 ALARHLAATGRARH
+6083 ALARHLAGTGRARH

-6107 APGAEELRRELTELG
+6107 APGAGELRRELTELG

-6159 VADDATLG
+6159 VVDDATLG

-6173 LDAALAAKADA
+6173 LDTALAAKADA
-6184 AWHLHTLSHHAD
+6184 AWHLHTLSRHAD
-6196 VAAFILFSS
+6196 LAAFVLFSS

-6249 SSGMTGHLDRAD
+6249 TSGMTGHLDQTD

-6267 LGVTPLTTGQALA
+6267 LGVTPLATGQALD
-6280 LFDAALDHHRPVL
+6280 LFDAALGHHRPVL
-6293 VPARLDA
+6293 IPARLDP

-6307 PTVPPLHRGLVGSMV
+6307 PTVPPLYRGLAGSMAR
-6322 QRARPAPATGPSS
+6322 RARPAPATGPSP
-6335 LRARI
+6335 LRARLN
-6340 EGHDTVE
+6340 GQDTAE

-6360 AVVLGRDDP
+6360 ALVLGRDDP
-6369 DSVRPSAHF
+6369 GSVHPGAHF

-6396 VATGL
+6396 AATGL

-6410 HPTPGEL
+6410 HPTPDEL
-6417 AAYVREQV
+6417 ATYVREQV
-6425 LCDGHAAR
+6425 LCNGGAAR

-6443 LEGALS
+6443 LEAALS
-6449 QVDGDAAVRARVT
+6449 QVDGDHEVRARVT

-6467 LLLKWNG
+6467 LLLKWNE
-6474 SDGPGD
+6474 SDAPAD

-6493 SEVLDFIRNDLGLS
+6493 AEVLDFIRNDLGLS